1 MINRVIGDNSTAREP
16 GGGGPA
22 RSAFETPIA
31 EVAETARTPAS
42 PWGILAGLG
51 AFALTVLISPAVAS
65 RTFTP
70 KYAVTLLFAG
80 AGLVPLLVALRTAG
94 PRRRLAIYGAAGFL
108 LVGLVAA
115 LTSEAPNIGLLGLY
129 DWGTGWLMWLGCAGA
144 FAIGCRLRGPDGR
157 WLFGG
162 LLAGALAN
170 AALALYQTL
179 AVPAN
184 STFGPYQG
192 NQADGFLGNPIF
204 LESLLLGVIALVSVR
219 AAKSDVR
226 SRAFLAWSA
235 SLGFMAVALEFSNER
250 AAVGLLAIM
259 FVALVL
265 VYRAKG
271 LLVAVPTAVG
281 YLIGYLG
288 AGRSLGARVAAGTQS
303 VGFHQRL
310 DLWKLAL
317 TAIVHRPL
325 IGFGPGELEAAINP
339 RMGLSFAR
347 LLQPGKVFTDSHDI
361 VVEVAVTTGVLGL
374 ACFLVWVV
382 GAILG
387 ARNYFI
393 YFALMCLAVELV
405 EPLNIAVTP
414 LAFLALGA
422 GTTILGDARRES
434 PPLTTPLRA
443 VAAICCAAAVLL
455 GGEMVIGDV
464 ALGHTPPAQY
474 SLVSSREANSFL
486 FYWPQSSIAMTD
498 YYRYEAAVFHLRAAR
513 RREFELA
520 LLYSRETVTR
530 LPMDPLTWVDL
541 GDSELALGRLAA
553 ATAEYRR
560 ALQTD
565 PWSAAALDGLAQVD
579 MEAHLFH
586 RAAYWYKKELLVL
599 PPGLERTTAQRN
611 LQDARR
617 RIVPRQPAF

>member
-1 MINRVIGDNSTAREP
+1 M
-16 GGGGPA
+16 
-22 RSAFETPIA
+22 
-31 EVAETARTPAS
+31 
-42 PWGILAGLG
+42 
-51 AFALTVLISPAVAS
+51 
-65 RTFTP
+65 
-70 KYAVTLLFAG
+70 
-80 AGLVPLLVALRTAG
+80 
-94 PRRRLAIYGAAGFL
+94 YGAAGFV

-226 SRAFLAWSA
+226 SLAFLAWSA

-265 VYRAKG
+265 VYRATG

-288 AGRSLGARVAAGTQS
+288 AGRSLGARIAAGTQS

-361 VVEVAVTTGVLGL
+361 LIEVAVTTGVLGL
-374 ACFLVWVV
+374 AGFLAWVV

-387 ARNYFI
+387 ARNYFV
-393 YFALMCLAVELV
+393 YFGLMCLAVELV
-405 EPLNIAVTP
+405 EPLNIAITP

-422 GTTILGDARRES
+422 GTAALGGARRES
-434 PPLTTPLRA
+434 ELGLPLRG

-455 GGEMVIGDV
+455 GCEMVLGDI
-464 ALGHTPPAQY
+464 ALNHTPPIQY
-474 SLVSSREANSFL
+474 SLASSKQANSLL

-498 YYRYEAAVFHLRAAR
+498 YYRYEAAVLHLRTAR
-513 RREFELA
+513 RRELELA
-520 LLYSRETVTR
+520 LRYSRETAAR
-530 LPMDPLTWVDL
+530 LPIDPLTWVDL
-541 GDSELALGRLAA
+541 GDSELALGRLATA
-553 ATAEYRR
+553 ASEYRR
-560 ALQTD
+560 ALQAD

-579 MEAHLFH
+579 MEQHLFQ
-586 RAAYWYKKELLVL
+586 RAAYWYRKELLVL
-599 PPGLERTTAQRN
+599 PPGLERTTAERH
-611 LQDARR
+611 LRDARR
-617 RIVPRQPAF
+617 GVVPRQPAF